1 MKHLRRFNEGISQDL
16 LDELKEF
23 SERLLC
29 YLIDEDFIVQTWS
42 PRDTAM
48 IQLTKDKNENF
59 YWDQV
64 KDHFI
69 PFLTLLSKY
78 YNLEDQDEPKQREVG
93 FCFDE
98 FGWKYYTIDDI
109 SQDDWVV
116 KDIILRD
123 KPACIEGI
131 EVRVKSKK

>member
-16 LDELKEF
+16 LDELEEF

-29 YLIDEDFIVQTWS
+29 YLIDEDFIVENWS
-42 PRDTAM
+42 YNTNTVI
-48 IQLTKDKNENF
+48 IQLTKENQNF

-78 YNLEDQDEPKQREVG
+78 YNLEDQDEPNQREVG
-93 FCFDE
+93 FCFDVL
-98 FGWKYYTIDDI
+98 GWKYYTIDDV

-116 KDIILRD
+116 KDFRGES
-123 KPACIEGI
+123 AGIEGI